1 MTTVIEREVSSD
13 VSDDE
18 SVNEPVNEPANE
30 PVNEPANEPSVSDDF
45 SDIASKTVKKL
56 SSNERARLISDFEKG
71 IENPYFK
78 VMRMKNGQIR
88 VTKRREAL
96 CSDVNKAHE
105 QVGERIEQRFNKGGS
120 KQLTNEQLLMEHIID
135 LETRYEKMRMK
146 HKKLK
151 KRYNALEN
159 TIYDD
164 DLTVADDDD
173 DELTPDI
180 TPKTT
185 TTHET
190 PTTPER
196 EPEREPTPA
205 REPVRRVRTTRSS
218 WRNLVSYM

>member
-18 SVNEPVNEPANE
+18 SVNEPV
-30 PVNEPANEPSVSDDF
+30 NEPSVSDDF

-96 CSDVNKAHE
+96 CSDINKAHE

-190 PTTPER
+190 PTTPVP
-196 EPEREPTPA
+196 EPEPEPE